1 MPKHLCRLKTEKQPN
16 ISVLSSHCSVWRAM
30 PKLNKGVYA
39 KLQPIFKGVSTQ
51 SGLASSPAGSN
62 ASAHSEGESDDVP
75 DDAVA
80 AGLSE
85 YWNEWA
91 RDGKE
96 HASHACSAPAAEH
109 VVPPVTKPQA
119 DHDAKVREATGAHP
133 PIADSSLACGQP
145 RRRLRGKSA
154 GGPCPSVASAFPGH
168 TPGAGSSTA
177 CARPPRHRLSLHYRR
192 LLRKAKAHGQQVVK
206 GTTTATAGE
215 GGKGSQ
221 AMGRLTLISM
231 FYR

>member
-1 MPKHLCRLKTEKQPN
+1 M
-16 ISVLSSHCSVWRAM
+16 M
-30 PKLNKGVYA
+30 
-39 KLQPIFKGVSTQ
+39 Q
-51 SGLASSPAGSN
+51 SGLRNHLG
-62 ASAHSEGESDDVP
+62 G
-75 DDAVA
+75 
-80 AGLSE
+80 
-85 YWNEWA
+85 
-91 RDGKE
+91 
-96 HASHACSAPAAEH
+96 
-109 VVPPVTKPQA
+109 TKPEFLVSWVPGFQGSVVVT
-119 DHDAKVREATGAHP
+119 DAKVREATGAHP